1 MELRNWWQPPPLMK
15 FHCFPQLSLVILWSS
30 LQLLTILLPFL
41 HLEAVW
47 LSLPRAIR
55 LGGWQGD
62 LCVKR
67 LMNSQARPSHSFFQ
81 WVSPQLLFC
90 AVGFLNIWYGRTG
103 VEDCPRRS
111 RSVCLSYTFFSFQ
124 LYNLALTRNIH
135 ISNCLPELSLALPVP
150 VRYYGLP
157 QELRW

>member
-1 MELRNWWQPPPLMK
+1 MGWRNWWQPPPLMK
-15 FHCFPQLSLVILWSS
+15 SHCFPQRSLVILWSS

-41 HLEAVW
+41 HLEAVG

-67 LMNSQARPSHSFFQ
+67 LTNSQARPSHSFFQ
-81 WVSPQLLFC
+81 WVSPQLLFW
-90 AVGFLNIWYGRTG
+90 AFGFLNIWYGRTG

-111 RSVCLSYTFFSFQ
+111 RSVCLSYTFFHFNFTILLLQETVTSPIAFQ
-124 LYNLALTRNIH
+124 NWAWLF
-135 ISNCLPELSLALPVP
+135 LSL
-150 VRYYGLP
+150 
-157 QELRW
+157 